1 MDERILTA
9 PDEEIASAI
18 AAGPRDELCA
28 ELFRRYA
35 KRVYLWCFGYTHDA
49 DEAVE
54 MAQEILAKVFRTI
67 GSFSGRSR
75 FSTWVYQVT
84 RNHCLGELATNRARW
99 RRRLVVLDEAVEPLE
114 PDLAE
119 RVDREEDLERI
130 LEAARARMSPD
141 ELEAFV
147 LHYREGLTVREITA
161 LLGCGNA
168 TGARTL
174 IQGARRKFARLVRE
188 EGFGDG

>member
-18 AAGPRDELCA
+18 ASSPRDELCA

-35 KRVYLWCFGYTHDA
+35 KRVYLWCFGYTHDV
-49 DEAVE
+49 DQAVE
-54 MAQEILAKVFRTI
+54 MAQEILAKIFRTI
-67 GSFSGRSR
+67 GTFSGRSR
-75 FSTWVYQVT
+75 FSTWAYQVT
-84 RNHCLGELATNRARW
+84 RNHCLAELATSRARW
-99 RRRLVVLDEAVEPLE
+99 RRRLVALDEAVEPLD
-114 PDLAE
+114 PGLAE
-119 RVDREEDLERI
+119 RVDQAEELER
-130 LEAARARMSPD
+130 LLAAARERMSRD
-141 ELEAFV
+141 EIEAFV

-161 LLGCGNA
+161 ILGCGNA
-168 TGARTL
+168 SGARTL